1 MTKCAKWNDRT
12 FFEKAKASCER
23 APETYQRI
31 ESMIDLYDEYP
42 EISNLNPWAS
52 RPLVLEANKRI
63 KQAAIKAVKARMDER
78 ADINN
83 PDFVISHAVVTNV
96 EVQKI
101 LREQRIRIEGTDI
114 ERKKLAEDK
123 ERETKEQLQI
133 CPKCHEPIKI
143 TFSKRDRVV
152 SLRTTEAEDDAYT
165 WLANAFGVDRSY
177 ALSVFLEFGL
187 KFPDFIKR

>member
-1 MTKCAKWNDRT
+1 
-12 FFEKAKASCER
+12 
-23 APETYQRI
+23 
-31 ESMIDLYDEYP
+31 
-42 EISNLNPWAS
+42 
-52 RPLVLEANKRI
+52 
-63 KQAAIKAVKARMDER
+63 MDER

-101 LREQRIRIEGTDI
+101 IREQRIRIEGTDI

-123 ERETKEQLQI
+123 DRETKEQLQI
-133 CPKCHEPIKI
+133 CPECHNPIQI

-152 SLRTTEAEDDAYT
+152 SLRATEAEDDAYT
-165 WLANAFGVDRSY
+165 WLAKAFGVDRSY

-187 KFPDFIKR
+187 KFPDFLKK